1 MSETGEAPSLI
12 SMDEIIGKL
21 NSFFTDSVILKIN
34 YQIETLGG
42 EVETLL
48 GLSSEEVTGHL
59 FSRFCSDQQIH
70 SRIENELRRGYF
82 DGVMTSLLNRE
93 NEFVKVS
100 ISGFYLGLIS
110 DINGY
115 IILKVKVLEDSTFL
129 KKELITKKRE
139 LDSFI
144 YRTAHDLRGPIAT
157 IKGLVNLLKM
167 RNSEHEVDELTSLI
181 EIHAN
186 KLDDRLFK
194 LLYVAD
200 NTKDP
205 EKCEGIVD
213 FASLKT
219 ILKQTLVNN
228 FQIENTDFHFITPEQ
243 PLQYVNE
250 FRLTRLLNNLLLY
263 IIGLPISSISK
274 DEALHIA
281 IHFVITCNEVKV
293 RVHTKGFVASD
304 KIREVIRKP
313 VSLYN
318 DILNYPFLFNY
329 FVAQQETRHL
339 NGNLTVDFGATDE
352 HFFCLSIPFNFSL
365 RPQAKGTTP
374 SI

>member
-1 MSETGEAPSLI
+1 
-12 SMDEIIGKL
+12 
-21 NSFFTDSVILKIN
+21 
-34 YQIETLGG
+34 
-42 EVETLL
+42 
-48 GLSSEEVTGHL
+48 
-59 FSRFCSDQQIH
+59 
-70 SRIENELRRGYF
+70 
-82 DGVMTSLLNRE
+82 
-93 NEFVKVS
+93 
-100 ISGFYLGLIS
+100 S

-219 ILKQTLVNN
+219 
-228 FQIENTDFHFITPEQ
+228 
-243 PLQYVNE
+243 
-250 FRLTRLLNNLLLY
+250 
-263 IIGLPISSISK
+263 
-274 DEALHIA
+274 
-281 IHFVITCNEVKV
+281 
-293 RVHTKGFVASD
+293 
-304 KIREVIRKP
+304 
-313 VSLYN
+313 
-318 DILNYPFLFNY
+318 
-329 FVAQQETRHL
+329 
-339 NGNLTVDFGATDE
+339 
-352 HFFCLSIPFNFSL
+352 
-365 RPQAKGTTP
+365 
-374 SI
+374 